1 MTAGLEIR
9 FVCRREKLPHRL
21 TRHIHQFLAEN
32 VFLRSVRHEGL
43 YLHFVYF
50 ESGITILW
58 EVSWRIREIVSTAM
72 PCAMV
77 IENQTP
83 FGKEIRERVFRS

>member
-1 MTAGLEIR
+1 
-9 FVCRREKLPHRL
+9 
-21 TRHIHQFLAEN
+21 
-32 VFLRSVRHEGL
+32 
-43 YLHFVYF
+43 LHFVYF